1 MRLLKLTASLLLLVQ
16 AFHLASFQY
25 TTDSPGR
32 TIDKS
37 WLRARGKIPEGGENA
52 TVTQGKT
59 EYEGGD
65 MESSNDYSG
74 TASGSMAVYSEEEEN
89 VVRQQ
94 KSANETFE
102 DLNVTTTT
110 LFPEFQNGTV
120 NITKLPPTTTADGTN
135 SSQINTTGFPDYSNH
150 TNLQSTTLAPESNS
164 TKNFTTTPGLTNS
177 TGPTNTT
184 TLTTTAAPEGNGT
197 SPTEVFPPEIPKTS
211 RATTTA
217 AAPNTPEKV
226 NKTDKAAGS
235 AGSSDRGFAPHPLI
249 TKRQEAWGAI
259 LGTAVAVAFVG
270 LVAWIILKKKQQK
283 GFSHRKLVEEFP
295 SEPVLRLDNSE
306 PVDLKYGAY
315 YNPALQGDTI
325 QMTNLPGRR

>member
-74 TASGSMAVYSEEEEN
+74 TASGSMAVFSEEEEN

-120 NITKLPPTTTADGTN
+120 NITTLPPTTTADGTN
-135 SSQINTTGFPDYSNH
+135 SSQINTTGFPDYSNRTH
-150 TNLQSTTLAPESNS
+150 LQSTTLAQESNS
-164 TKNFTTTPGLTNS
+164 TKNFTTPGLTNS
-177 TGPTNTT
+177 TGPANTT
-184 TLTTTAAPEGNGT
+184 TFTTTAAPERNGT
-197 SPTEVFPPEIPKTS
+197 SPTAAFPPKIPKTS
-211 RATTTA
+211 RATTTT

-235 AGSSDRGFAPHPLI
+235 AGSSDRGFAPHPHI

-306 PVDLKYGAY
+306 PMDLKYGAY

-325 QMTNLPGRR
+325 QMTDLPGRR